1 MESFRNP
8 YWKDIGLKGVC
19 GGGVPKREVLNLI
32 VVVYI

>member
-8 YWKDIGLKGVC
+8 YWTDIGLW